1 MRFPEKLR
9 DAREKAH
16 ISQTDLSTQVGVSR
30 RSIFAYENG
39 DSVPRKN
46 ILRKLAQALNV
57 TVAYLTDDDSNDPD
71 QGRAREENIN
81 MVRERFGSKGAMEA
95 AELLDRNSAFFAG
108 GEMWRHRFFVYVAHQ
123 LFLRVGEV
131 CDALYVIGVAGNPLA
146 VTQFGAAQGCLVV
159 TCVNSQIAPLFYEQG
174 SDESFS
180 DIGSRGCYEISVL
193 HIVAI
198 SFAAR
203 SSSSCVCV
211 AIRLA
216 RSRALPLA
224 TVG

>member
-108 GEMWRHRFFVYVAHQ
+108 GEIPQEDKDAFFEAIMTAYVTAKTEAKKK
-123 LFLRVGEV
+123 FT
-131 CDALYVIGVAGNPLA
+131 P
-146 VTQFGAAQGCLVV
+146 
-159 TCVNSQIAPLFYEQG
+159 NSRKP
-174 SDESFS
+174 SDRE
-180 DIGSRGCYEISVL
+180 
-193 HIVAI
+193 
-198 SFAAR
+198 
-203 SSSSCVCV
+203 
-211 AIRLA
+211 
-216 RSRALPLA
+216 
-224 TVG
+224 

>member
-108 GEMWRHRFFVYVAHQ
+108 GEIPQEDKDAFFEAIMTAYVTAKTEAKKK
-123 LFLRVGEV
+123 FTPNSRKSTDGE
-131 CDALYVIGVAGNPLA
+131 
-146 VTQFGAAQGCLVV
+146 
-159 TCVNSQIAPLFYEQG
+159 
-174 SDESFS
+174 
-180 DIGSRGCYEISVL
+180 
-193 HIVAI
+193 
-198 SFAAR
+198 
-203 SSSSCVCV
+203 
-211 AIRLA
+211 
-216 RSRALPLA
+216 
-224 TVG
+224 

>member
-46 ILRKLAQALNV
+46 VLRKLAQALNV

-108 GEMWRHRFFVYVAHQ
+108 GDIPQEDKDAFFEAIMTAYVTAKTEAKKK
-123 LFLRVGEV
+123 FT
-131 CDALYVIGVAGNPLA
+131 P
-146 VTQFGAAQGCLVV
+146 
-159 TCVNSQIAPLFYEQG
+159 NSRKPSEK
-174 SDESFS
+174 E
-180 DIGSRGCYEISVL
+180 
-193 HIVAI
+193 
-198 SFAAR
+198 
-203 SSSSCVCV
+203 
-211 AIRLA
+211 
-216 RSRALPLA
+216 
-224 TVG
+224 

>member
-108 GEMWRHRFFVYVAHQ
+108 GEIPQEDKDAFFEAIMTAYVTAKTEAKKK
-123 LFLRVGEV
+123 FTPNSRKPSDGE
-131 CDALYVIGVAGNPLA
+131 
-146 VTQFGAAQGCLVV
+146 
-159 TCVNSQIAPLFYEQG
+159 
-174 SDESFS
+174 
-180 DIGSRGCYEISVL
+180 
-193 HIVAI
+193 
-198 SFAAR
+198 
-203 SSSSCVCV
+203 
-211 AIRLA
+211 
-216 RSRALPLA
+216 
-224 TVG
+224 

>member
-46 ILRKLAQALNV
+46 VLRKLAQALNV

-81 MVRERFGSKGAMEA
+81 MVRDRFGSKGAMEA

-108 GEMWRHRFFVYVAHQ
+108 GEIPQEDKDAFFEAIMTAYVTAKTEAKKK
-123 LFLRVGEV
+123 FTPNSRKPSDGE
-131 CDALYVIGVAGNPLA
+131 
-146 VTQFGAAQGCLVV
+146 
-159 TCVNSQIAPLFYEQG
+159 
-174 SDESFS
+174 
-180 DIGSRGCYEISVL
+180 
-193 HIVAI
+193 
-198 SFAAR
+198 
-203 SSSSCVCV
+203 
-211 AIRLA
+211 
-216 RSRALPLA
+216 
-224 TVG
+224 

>member
-108 GEMWRHRFFVYVAHQ
+108 GEIPQEDKDAFFEAIMTAYVTAKTEAKKK
-123 LFLRVGEV
+123 FT
-131 CDALYVIGVAGNPLA
+131 P
-146 VTQFGAAQGCLVV
+146 
-159 TCVNSQIAPLFYEQG
+159 NSRRPSEK
-174 SDESFS
+174 E
-180 DIGSRGCYEISVL
+180 
-193 HIVAI
+193 
-198 SFAAR
+198 
-203 SSSSCVCV
+203 
-211 AIRLA
+211 
-216 RSRALPLA
+216 
-224 TVG
+224 

>member
-81 MVRERFGSKGAMEA
+81 MVRDRFGSKGAMEA

-108 GEMWRHRFFVYVAHQ
+108 GEIPQEDKDAFFEAIMTAYVTAKTEAKKK
-123 LFLRVGEV
+123 FT
-131 CDALYVIGVAGNPLA
+131 P
-146 VTQFGAAQGCLVV
+146 
-159 TCVNSQIAPLFYEQG
+159 NS
-174 SDESFS
+174 
-180 DIGSRGCYEISVL
+180 R
-193 HIVAI
+193 
-198 SFAAR
+198 R
-203 SSSSCVCV
+203 S
-211 AIRLA
+211 
-216 RSRALPLA
+216 PE
-224 TVG
+224 GK